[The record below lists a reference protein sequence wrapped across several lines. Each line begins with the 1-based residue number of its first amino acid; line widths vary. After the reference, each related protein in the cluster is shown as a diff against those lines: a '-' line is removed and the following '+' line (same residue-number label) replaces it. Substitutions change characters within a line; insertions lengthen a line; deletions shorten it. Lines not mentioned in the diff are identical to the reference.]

1 MKPVPVNPQTPVLQR
16 GLFVAG
22 AVIIVAALGLVVARA
37 SLGGTHGARS
47 VAKNHA
53 ALASSAPSR
62 KQIEAGTLNY
72 PLSTGMNPSSI
83 KSEYL
88 ADKDRTRMTLVLDNV
103 SAAAAPPYRV
113 TNVQLHF
120 VSQYHGVSRA
130 PDVGEAV
137 IDGSISLHSDTPGA
151 LAVSRPI
158 GSFLVEGGEEIAV
171 RPASLHRSAYSSE
184 RQSGGAIER
193 VSFKIDT
200 REFLKIAAASV
211 VSARFG
217 SIDVRLTPHQLAD
230 LREFS
235 ARLKPT
241 R

>member
-1 MKPVPVNPQTPVLQR
+1 MKPVPLNPQAKVIQR
-16 GLFVAG
+16 GLFVTG
-22 AVIIVAALGLVVARA
+22 AVVIVAVLGFVVARA
-37 SLGGTHGARS
+37 SWGRSHRVRS
-47 VAKNHA
+47 VAGSHV
-53 ALASSAPSR
+53 ASASTAPSR

-72 PLSTGMNPSSI
+72 PPSTGMNPSSI

-171 RPASLHRSAYSSE
+171 RPASQHRSAYSSE
-184 RQSGGAIER
+184 RQSGGANER

-200 REFLKIAAASV
+200 REFLKIAAANA

-230 LREFS
+230 LREFA
-235 ARLKPT
+235 ARLKPGP
-241 R
+241 